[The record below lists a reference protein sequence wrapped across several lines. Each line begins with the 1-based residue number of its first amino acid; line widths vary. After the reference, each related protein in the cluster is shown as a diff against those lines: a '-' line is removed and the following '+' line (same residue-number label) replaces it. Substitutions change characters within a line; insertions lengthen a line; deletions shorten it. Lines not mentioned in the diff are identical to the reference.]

1 MKFSGKMK
9 NQGFH
14 LSLENIYFEKPHGD
28 GGEGGGGFKW
38 TPEPL

>member
-14 LSLENIYFEKPHGD
+14 LSLENIYFEKPHG
-28 GGEGGGGFKW
+28 GGGFKW